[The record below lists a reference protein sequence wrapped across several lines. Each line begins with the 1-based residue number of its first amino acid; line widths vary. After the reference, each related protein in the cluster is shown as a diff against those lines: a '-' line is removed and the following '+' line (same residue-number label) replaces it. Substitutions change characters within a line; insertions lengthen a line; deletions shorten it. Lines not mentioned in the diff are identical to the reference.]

1 MSDQMYFQFY
11 YFCKTKN
18 AQLKNDTKL
27 TLHSFEK
34 RVGFPLL
41 LQFPK
46 TSATA
51 PIRNAIGFGQRKL

>member
-1 MSDQMYFQFY
+1 MSDR
-11 YFCKTKN
+11 KTKN
-18 AQLKNDTKL
+18 AQLKNDTKR
-27 TLHSFEK
+27 TLHFFEK

-46 TSATA
+46 TRGATA

>member
-1 MSDQMYFQFY
+1 MSDR
-11 YFCKTKN
+11 KTKN
-18 AQLKNDTKL
+18 AQLKNDTKR

-51 PIRNAIGFGQRKL
+51 PIRNTIGFGQRKL